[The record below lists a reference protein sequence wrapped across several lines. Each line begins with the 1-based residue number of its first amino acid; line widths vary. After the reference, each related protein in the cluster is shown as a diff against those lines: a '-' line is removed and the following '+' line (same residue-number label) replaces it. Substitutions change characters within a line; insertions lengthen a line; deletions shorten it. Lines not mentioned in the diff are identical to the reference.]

1 MTSRDRIVSAL
12 DFRPTDRIPRD
23 LGGMRST
30 GISAFAYPKLVA
42 ALGLPPR
49 APRVYDTGQMLALPD
64 SDVLDALGCDVV
76 TVEWGVTNAFDQ
88 PELWHDYGF
97 NGRLAAKVR
106 NPAEYSVRTDG
117 TIVQSGGNYMPPSSF
132 VFNSEH
138 SGQPM
143 PDFDAPLPLIDL
155 KEFAR
160 KTGSSVPADAAIRE
174 ARDFYHR
181 VRESTGRA
189 VFSTDYFGTG
199 IGIGGYA
206 GLAIFPMICVEEPD
220 FVREYHEIIT
230 RRAVRNVQAF
240 LPAVR
245 ESVDIVMTGCDDWGT
260 QNTTIA
266 SPKVYRD
273 LFLPFYRR
281 VNDEVHRI
289 APGVKTFL
297 HCCGA
302 VYGILDSLVESGFD
316 IINPVQWPA
325 GGHSYREWKDRVR
338 GRATLWGGG
347 VDSQHTLA
355 RGTVEDVARE
365 AREVCAYLKKDGGF
379 VFCNIHNLLAEVP
392 ADKILALY
400 RAAGAS

>member
-1 MTSRDRIVSAL
+1 VNPRDRIVAAL
-12 DFRPTDRIPRD
+12 NFRPTDRIPRD

-30 GISAFAYPKLVA
+30 GISAFSYPKLVS

-49 APRVYDTGQMLALPD
+49 PPRVHDTGQMLALPD
-64 SDVLDALGCDVV
+64 LDVLDALGCDVV

-88 PELWHDYGF
+88 PELWHPYGF
-97 NGRLAAKVR
+97 NGRLAATVR
-106 NPAEYSVRTDG
+106 NPADYAVLPDG
-117 TIVQSGGNYMPPSSF
+117 TIVNGGGRMPPASF
-132 VFNSEH
+132 VFDSEH
-138 SGQPM
+138 AGQPM

-160 KTGSSVPADAAIRE
+160 NAVSHVPTDGAIRE
-174 ARDFYHR
+174 ARDFYRR

-206 GLAIFPMICVEEPD
+206 GLAIFPMICVEEPE
-220 FVREYHEIIT
+220 FVKEYHEICT
-230 RRAVRNVQAF
+230 RRALRNVAAF

-266 SPKVYRD
+266 SPKVYRE
-273 LFLPFYRR
+273 LFMPFYRR
-281 VNDEVHRI
+281 VNAEVHRI

-302 VYGILDSLVESGFD
+302 VYDILDSLVESGFD

-325 GGHSYREWKDRVR
+325 GGHSYKEWKDAVR

-355 RGTVEDVARE
+355 RGTLADVERE
-365 AREVCAYLKKDGGF
+365 AREVCAYMKAGGGF

-392 ADKILALY
+392 ADRILAMY